1 MTAADKKPLLQVMGL
16 STHFFS
22 YGGKRVVKA
31 VDRVS
36 FEVYDGDRVALIGES
51 GCGKSTVS
59 LSILQV
65 LPPGA
70 RIVAGKVLFEEEDLL
85 AKTPAEMTRI
95 RGKEIAMILQDTML
109 SLDPVFTIGDQI
121 RETLQA
127 HMGLGGQ
134 ALEERIKDL
143 ILAVRIPE
151 PGRRMKQYP
160 HEMSGGM
167 RQRIV
172 GAIALSCEPRLLI
185 ADEAT
190 TNLDVTIQLQYLNL
204 LKEIQKKTGL
214 TLLFITHN
222 LGIVAEL
229 CDYVIVMYAGRVV
242 ERSPVMDLFDGPGHP
257 YSKALLQ
264 AAFGLGDLKKRAP
277 IAGEP
282 PNLANLPPGCSFHP
296 RCSFADQRCREEE
309 PPEVALG
316 PNRSVRCWHPV
327 KGDAPVAEMNPDK
340 PLCKASNGGL

>member
-1 MTAADKKPLLQVMGL
+1 MTTIAKKPLLQVIGL
-16 STHFFS
+16 STHFLSF
-22 YGGKRVVKA
+22 GGKRVVKA

-36 FEVYDGDRVALIGES
+36 FEAYDGDRVALIGES

-65 LPPGA
+65 LPPAA
-70 RIVAGKVLFEEEDLL
+70 RIVEGRILFEGEDLL
-85 AKTPAEMTRI
+85 KKSSREMTGI
-95 RGKEIAMILQDTML
+95 RGKKIAMILQDTML

-127 HMGLGGQ
+127 HTELNGD
-134 ALEERIKDL
+134 ALEERITDL
-143 ILAVRIPE
+143 LLAVKIPD
-151 PGRRMKQYP
+151 PVRRMKQYP

-172 GAIALSCEPRLLI
+172 GAIALSCEPKLLI

-204 LKEIQKKTGL
+204 LKDIQQKTGL

-229 CDYVIVMYAGRVV
+229 CEYVIVMYAGKVV
-242 ERSPVMDLFDGPGHP
+242 ERSAVMDLFDAPAHP
-257 YSKALLQ
+257 YSTLLLQ
-264 AAFGLGDLKKRAP
+264 AALGLEDLRKRMP
-277 IAGEP
+277 IPGEP
-282 PNLANLPPGCSFHP
+282 PDLANLPPGCSFHP
-296 RCSFADQRCREEE
+296 RCSFADQQCQQEE
-309 PPEVALG
+309 PPEIALTH
-316 PNRSVRCWHPV
+316 NRSVKCWY
-327 KGDAPVAEMNPDK
+327 
-340 PLCKASNGGL
+340 PLKT